1 MKRVINILIFVF
13 VLAIGAM
20 AKGNEKMPQYDI
32 MGAGSG
38 NEGMLLVKV
47 FVYAKK
53 NVPDEE
59 LKRAAVHG
67 VVFRGCT
74 GNNNGANQPAMASPT
89 VETDNSAFCEAFF
102 ASSGECQNYASIIS
116 GSYERIKTGKGYK
129 YGAIIQV
136 NKTALR
142 KDLEKAGI
150 IRSLSSGF

>member
-1 MKRVINILIFVF
+1 MKRVINTLIFIFIMTVS
-13 VLAIGAM
+13 AM
-20 AKGNEKMPQYDI
+20 AKGGDKMPQFDI

-53 NVPDEE
+53 SVADED

-67 VVFRGCT
+67 VVFRGLT
-74 GNNNGANQPAMASPT
+74 GNNSGANQPAMASPT
-89 VETDNSAFCEAFF
+89 VEADNAPFCEAFF
-102 ASSGECQNYASIIS
+102 APNGECQNYASIIP

-129 YGAIIQV
+129 YGVVVQV

-150 IRSLSSGF
+150 VRSLSSGF